1 MDIIFWIARQL
12 LCCFCVIIFIDW
24 ILMSLPCLDFSKKQY
39 PKKFLIRHSNRIDF
53 QKKYE
58 CSAFSTAFL
67 LRHFDIEADGFEVYS
82 EMPNKMRSG
91 YVYPKGILNYLKTK
105 GFKTM
110 FYKGTIQSLKRQ
122 VNKGIPVIA
131 FIKVNLEKNY
141 THYVPVV
148 GYDEEY
154 IYIAESLNYLANCQ
168 ESDGVYNRKVPIREF
183 KKLWNIKNI
192 RMPIYSNTYI
202 TVKK

>member
-1 MDIIFWIARQL
+1 MDVIFWIAKQL
-12 LCCFCVIIFIDW
+12 LVCFFVIIFIDW

-39 PKKFLIRHSNRIDF
+39 PRQFHIRHSNRIDF

-67 LRHFDIEADGFEVYS
+67 LRHFDIKADGIQIYN

-91 YVYPKGILNYLKTK
+91 CVYPKEIRNYLKNK

-110 FYKGTIQSLKRQ
+110 FYKGTIHSLKRQ
-122 VNKGIPVIA
+122 VSKGIPVIA
-131 FIKVNLEKNY
+131 FIKVNLEKND

-168 ESDGVYNRKVPIREF
+168 ESDGVYNRKVPIRDF
-183 KKLWNIKNI
+183 KKLWNIKNV

-202 TVKK
+202 IVKN